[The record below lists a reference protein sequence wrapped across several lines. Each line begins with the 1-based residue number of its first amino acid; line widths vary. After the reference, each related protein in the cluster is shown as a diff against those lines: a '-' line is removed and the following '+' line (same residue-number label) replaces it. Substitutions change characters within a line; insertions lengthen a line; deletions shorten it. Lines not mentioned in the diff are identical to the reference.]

1 MTTTP
6 TKASQRRI
14 LVVGSAADIVGLAA
28 PLQGQG
34 FAVQV
39 CSDGPQA
46 LESALRYA
54 PGLMLVDTGLAG
66 VSPDRLSHILRSTP
80 RLKDLPF
87 LFVGRDGERVD
98 GFQRHRDLFLARPFN
113 PEQLIHEITSSFARR
128 ERARQVGLQE
138 KQIEGN
144 LSQIALTDLLQIFAL
159 NRKSGMLSLARRAEQ
174 GALYLNDG
182 MVVNARLGRVEGEKA
197 VYRLL
202 LWQEGKFWF
211 FPGQPEVE
219 NRIAVQTDHLIMEGL
234 RQNDEMAALAATLP
248 ALDVQLT
255 LKVPRERL
263 PQGLRPTTLELLQKL
278 EYFPGVAELLDQ
290 CTAPDYELLQILK
303 TLIDKGVVEE
313 RRTEDVRAQQ
323 RQVLLST
330 TQIIAARE
338 RLGDH
343 DALMEQGT
351 AKLLL
356 VASDQEQLYRFV
368 QSLQGIHEFAPDDAF
383 LSGGKELALGD
394 LGLLTLSETFALRLF
409 CLPANSVMGPLW
421 PVFLRRSFGIV
432 ILSPC
437 GALPEFEAFLAS
449 RPGDP
454 FVYAG
459 SDSTQPNTLVLPRGD
474 RSALRN
480 LLAFFADRAQGKVIP
495 REVS

>member
-1 MTTTP
+1 MNTTP
-6 TKASQRRI
+6 TKATQRRI
-14 LVVGSAADIVGLAA
+14 LVVGNAADVVALAT

-34 FAVQV
+34 FSVQL

-54 PGLMLVDTGLAG
+54 PGLMLVDTGLVG

-87 LFVGRDGERVD
+87 LFIGKDGDRVD

-113 PEQLIHEITSSFARR
+113 PEQLIHEISTSFARR

-159 NRKSGMLSLARRAEQ
+159 NRKSGMLSLARRSEQ

-234 RQNDEMAALAATLP
+234 RQNDEMAALAATFP
-248 ALDVQLT
+248 PLDVQLT
-255 LKVPRERL
+255 LKIPRERL
-263 PQGLRPTTLELLQKL
+263 PQGLRPITQEVLQKL

-290 CTAPDYELLQILK
+290 CSAPDYELLQILK

-313 RRTEDVRAQQ
+313 RRTEDVKAQQ
-323 RQVLLST
+323 RQVLLTT

-343 DALMEQGT
+343 DTLMEQGT

-356 VASDQEQLYRFV
+356 LASNPEQLRRFV
-368 QSLQGIHEFAPDDAF
+368 QALQGVHEFAPDAAF
-383 LSGGKELALGD
+383 LSGVQELALGD

-409 CLPANSVMGPLW
+409 CLPAAPPMAPLW

-432 ILSPC
+432 LLAPN
-437 GALPEFEAFLAS
+437 GALPEFEAFLAT

-459 SDSTQPNTLVLPRGD
+459 NDPSAANTLVLPRGD

-480 LLAFFADRAQGKVIP
+480 L
-495 REVS
+495 